1 MDFVTVAA
9 FRPVSGVVVEG
20 DHFAVAVLRDVAGM
34 VLEAEVHIGTESEIG
49 LLAPESPDDF
59 AGCPVDFV
67 DRAGVARGNEV
78 VTLGVF
84 VDGVDVEV
92 IPGVGGVVAG
102 SCLAGVNWEDGFY
115 ILWVSLCFVILIDRS
130 WAYRPAR
137 HVPD

>member
-9 FRPVSGVVVEG
+9 FGPVSGVVVQG
-20 DHFAVAVLRDVAGM
+20 DHFAVAVLRDVASM

-49 LLAPESPDDF
+49 LLAPESPDDL
-59 AGCPVDFV
+59 AGCSVDLV
-67 DRAGVARGNEV
+67 HRAGVAGGNEV
-78 VTLGVF
+78 VTFGVF

-115 ILWVSLCFVILIDRS
+115 RYITGLAWVLW
-130 WAYRPAR
+130 Y
-137 HVPD
+137 